1 MTDTPYQLYY
11 WPSIQ
16 GRGEFIRLALEEA
29 GADYVDVA
37 RQPASE
43 GFGVPAMMRAMKG
56 GEGLEPFAPPF
67 LRSGEIV
74 VAQAANIL
82 LFLGP
87 RLGLVPDDEPSRLRA
102 HQLQLTVSDL
112 VSEVHDTHHPVATGL
127 YYEDQKPEALAR
139 TRSFIDERMPKFL
152 GYFERVLEK
161 NGGHHFV
168 GASRSYVDLSVFQ
181 VLTGLDYAFP
191 RAAQHARAHFPRLH
205 ALRDTIAE
213 RPRIAAYLASPRRL
227 AFNENGIFRRY
238 PELDL
243 EPARKSA

>member
-1 MTDTPYQLYY
+1 MNDARYQLFY
-11 WPSIQ
+11 WPGLQ
-16 GRGEFIRLALEEA
+16 GRGELIRLALEEA

-37 RQPASE
+37 RLPAAE
-43 GFGVPAMMRAMKG
+43 GGGVPALMKAMKQ

-74 VAQAANIL
+74 VAQVANIL

-87 RLGLVPDDEPSRLRA
+87 RLGLVPSDEASRLRA
-102 HQLQLTVSDL
+102 NQLQLTVTDL
-112 VSEVHDTHHPVATGL
+112 YAEVHETHHPVATGL
-127 YYEDQKPEALAR
+127 YYEDQKPQALAR
-139 TRSFIDERMPKFL
+139 TRGFIDERMPKFL
-152 GYFERVLEK
+152 GYFERVLVK
-161 NGGHHFV
+161 NGGTCFV
-168 GASRSYVDLSVFQ
+168 GAELSYVDLSLFQ

-191 RAAQHARAHFPRLH
+191 RATALARAHFPHLF
-205 ALRDTIAE
+205 ALRAAVAE

-243 EPARKSA
+243 DPSTRAG